1 FTARTSVSIRR
12 PQNANAFDNAATT
25 GSRLKENIEIDYLGT
40 CCDDI
45 CSTAFRSQ
53 IFCDSEGGTHRDLC
67 SFYKAQCRLEKRSNG
82 EEKLKIVSIGACAR
96 RANTLEQ
103 LLRSIF
109 VNHL

>member
-1 FTARTSVSIRR
+1 
-12 PQNANAFDNAATT
+12 
-25 GSRLKENIEIDYLGT
+25 
-40 CCDDI
+40 
-45 CSTAFRSQ
+45 FRSQ